1 MFFLFNRALAE
12 TEDTVPVQ
20 YKKIDYGTKV
30 SIFLYN
36 DAVPAQYKKMDY
48 GTKQCS
54 GSTSFSRIRI
64 HIVTEETDPARIREA

>member
-36 DAVPAQYKKMDY
+36 DAVPVQYKKMD
-48 GTKQCS
+48 
-54 GSTSFSRIRI
+54 
-64 HIVTEETDPARIREA
+64 